1 VYAWLTAKPTLSLSA
16 LAPPHPAM
24 KFLIVDDH
32 ALIREAMRGVLLGL
46 RSDSSVLEAA
56 DAQTALQT
64 LQRHADTDLVLLD
77 LHLPDLDGLQVLSLV
92 AERHPAIAVVM
103 LSGDKDQA
111 TMRKALEL
119 GAQGFIP
126 KAETR
131 EVLTSALALVLAGGV
146 YVPPAALRGAPAP
159 TAPAP
164 AVASPPIPPDAA
176 SLRLTDRQLEVLGLL
191 MQGKNNKLI
200 CRALDLAEPTVKN
213 HVSAILKALGVSSR
227 TEAVLAVTR
236 LGLTLPPVG

>member
-1 VYAWLTAKPTLSLSA
+1 
-16 LAPPHPAM
+16 M

-64 LQRHADTDLVLLD
+64 LQRHPDTDLVLLD

-146 YVPPAALRGAPAP
+146 YVPPAALRGAP
-159 TAPAP
+159 
-164 AVASPPIPPDAA
+164 PPHRQRQHRQ
-176 SLRLTDRQLEVLGLL
+176 SLRFQSRRMLPRWGS
-191 MQGKNNKLI
+191 
-200 CRALDLAEPTVKN
+200 PTV
-213 HVSAILKALGVSSR
+213 SWRCWAC
-227 TEAVLAVTR
+227 
-236 LGLTLPPVG
+236 

>member
-1 VYAWLTAKPTLSLSA
+1 
-16 LAPPHPAM
+16 M

-64 LQRHADTDLVLLD
+64 LQRHPDTDLVLLD

-92 AERHPAIAVVM
+92 ARRHPAVAVVM

-126 KAETR
+126 KTETR

-146 YVPPAALRGAPAP
+146 YVPPAALRGAPPPTAPAP

-164 AVASPPIPPDAA
+164 AVASLPIPPDAA
-176 SLRLTDRQLEVLGLL
+176 SLGLTDRQLEVLGLL

>member
-1 VYAWLTAKPTLSLSA
+1 
-16 LAPPHPAM
+16 M

-64 LQRHADTDLVLLD
+64 LQRHPDTDLVLLD

-92 AERHPAIAVVM
+92 ARRHPAVAVVM

-119 GAQGFIP
+119 GA
-126 KAETR
+126 
-131 EVLTSALALVLAGGV
+131 
-146 YVPPAALRGAPAP
+146 PPPTAPAP

-164 AVASPPIPPDAA
+164 AVASLPIPPDAA
-176 SLRLTDRQLEVLGLL
+176 SLGLTDRQLEVLGLL

>member
-1 VYAWLTAKPTLSLSA
+1 
-16 LAPPHPAM
+16 M

-64 LQRHADTDLVLLD
+64 LQRHSDTDLVLLD

-146 YVPPAALRGAPAP
+146 YVPPAALRGAPPPTAPPPTAPAP

-164 AVASPPIPPDAA
+164 AVASLPIPPDAA
-176 SLRLTDRQLEVLGLL
+176 SLGLTGRQLEVLGLL

>member
-1 VYAWLTAKPTLSLSA
+1 
-16 LAPPHPAM
+16 M

-32 ALIREAMRGVLLGL
+32 ALIREAMRSVLLGL

-64 LQRHADTDLVLLD
+64 LQRHSDTDLVLLD

-146 YVPPAALRGAPAP
+146 YVPPAALRGAPAS

-164 AVASPPIPPDAA
+164 AIASLSIRPDAA
-176 SLRLTDRQLEVLGLL
+176 SLGLTDRQLEVLTLL

-236 LGLTLPPVG
+236 LGLSLPPVG